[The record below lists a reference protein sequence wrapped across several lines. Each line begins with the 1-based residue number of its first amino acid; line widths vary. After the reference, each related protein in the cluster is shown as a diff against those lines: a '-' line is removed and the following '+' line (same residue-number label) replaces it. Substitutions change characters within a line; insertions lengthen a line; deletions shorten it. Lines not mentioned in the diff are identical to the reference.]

1 MGQNAGY
8 FALIVAGLV
17 TNATT
22 LAKPLNPD
30 RAIPSLAISTRRWPA
45 RYSSRSRLGR
55 WR

>member
-30 RAIPSLAISTRRWPA
+30 GRFHPWAISTRRWPA
-45 RYSSRSRLGR
+45 RYSSRSKLGR